1 MSRDYP
7 ERPII
12 GVAAVLIEND
22 RVTLV
27 RRGRAPAYGEWSLPG
42 GAVELGETLEN
53 AVIREVIEEIGLE
66 VEVLELVAVLDR
78 IFLDKE
84 GQIQFHYVIL
94 DFLCRELGGELLAS
108 SDAMSCAQVP
118 LFALDEYKLT
128 KETKE
133 VINRAY
139 QRLNGGSPPI
149 YQSKRAMPIYP

>member
-1 MSRDYP
+1 MPREYP
-7 ERPII
+7 EHPII

-42 GAVELGETLEN
+42 GAVELGETLES
-53 AVIREVIEEIGLE
+53 AVTREVSEEIGLE
-66 VEVLELVAVLDR
+66 VEVLELIALLDR

-84 GQIQFHYVIL
+84 GQIQFHYVLL
-94 DFLCRELGGELLAS
+94 DFLCRKIGGELLAS
-108 SDAMSCAQVP
+108 SDAISCAQVP

-133 VINRAY
+133 VIDRAY
-139 QRLNGGSPPI
+139 QRLNGGSPSI
-149 YQSKRAMPIYP
+149 YKVRTSIQL